1 MESKKKRIL
10 ILLYSIICWMISI
23 CGLMYQVGNLSA
35 DFFKYTTISQL
46 LISRP
51 QFLSTLPALDMCVQ
65 MDRYWVEELN
75 RTVADFLKLS
85 SPVEEVMSSVDYR
98 KPPYFEY
105 TSHVQSP
112 IDPMR
117 VIKIEKFIKNKF
129 GCYSFKL
136 QPEFSTDFDYQ
147 RMVKDSAAP
156 SRLWTIFVNPKST
169 AGTNRAFWY
178 IFMHPA
184 RARAFYQQGNNFI
197 EVFWAP
203 PVVTTDD
210 HGHPNALNPVN
221 RIIALTYKQY
231 QSVLLPPPYNTNC
244 FNYSLIVSKFD
255 SQAHC
260 YETCYNETIFNT
272 FNLVSTTIPTFEY
285 THHKRF
291 LIWKPEYWW
300 YVKGCLDKCPLTDCI
315 KDDFIPVILSLGK
328 AFIPEFRL
336 YETNTPVIRQS
347 AVAKLDLT
355 EYITFLLSSVSF
367 WLSISPLDLLLHVTT
382 FGRRENDARKI
393 GDKKIGGKKI
403 DTKNRIPERRPLR
416 YLNNG
421 HRIDPRIIT
430 SRIHRRNFF
439 L

>member
-1 MESKKKRIL
+1 
-10 ILLYSIICWMISI
+10 MISTS
-23 CGLMYQVGNLSA
+23 GLMYQVGNLSV

-65 MDRYWVEELN
+65 MDKYWVEKLN

-129 GCYSFKL
+129 SCYSFKL

-169 AGTNRAFWY
+169 AGKNIAFWY

-184 RARAFYQQGNNFI
+184 QARAFDQQGNNFI
-197 EVFWAP
+197 EVYWAP
-203 PVVTTDD
+203 LVVTTDD
-210 HGHPNALNPVN
+210 HGHSKELDPVN

-244 FNYSLIVSKFD
+244 FNYSLIRSKFD

-336 YETNTPVIRQS
+336 YATNTPVIRQS
-347 AVAKLDLT
+347 AMAKLNLT
-355 EYITFLLSSVSF
+355 EYITFLLSCVSF
-367 WLSISPLDLLLHVTT
+367 WLSVSPLDLLLNVST
-382 FGRRENDARKI
+382 FGRKEDYARNI
-393 GDKKIGGKKI
+393 GDKKIDGKEI
-403 DTKNRIPERRPLR
+403 DTNRISGRWPLR
-416 YLNNG
+416 YSNNG

-430 SRIHRRNFF
+430 SRIHRRDF
-439 L
+439 LP

>member
-1 MESKKKRIL
+1 
-10 ILLYSIICWMISI
+10 MIST
-23 CGLMYQVGNLSA
+23 CGLMYQVINLSE

-46 LISRP
+46 LMSRP

-65 MDRYWVEELN
+65 MDKYWVEELN
-75 RTVADFLKLS
+75 RTVADFLELS
-85 SPVEEVMSSVDYR
+85 SPVEEIMSSVDYR

-156 SRLWTIFVNPKST
+156 SRFWTIFVNPKST
-169 AGTNRAFWY
+169 AGRSEAFWY

-184 RARAFYQQGNNFI
+184 QARAFDQQGNNFI
-197 EVFWAP
+197 EVYWAP
-203 PVVTTDD
+203 LAVTTDE
-210 HGHPNALNPVN
+210 HGRRKTLEPVN

-244 FNYSLIVSKFD
+244 FNYSLIESKFD

-291 LIWKPEYWW
+291 LIWKPEYWC
-300 YVKGCLDKCPLTDCI
+300 YMKGCLDKCPLTDCI

-328 AFIPEFRL
+328 AFVPEFRL
-336 YETNTPVIRQS
+336 YATNTPVIRQS
-347 AVAKLDLT
+347 AMAKLTLT
-355 EYITFLLSSVSF
+355 EYITFILSCVSF
-367 WLSISPLDLLLHVTT
+367 WLSVSPLDLLLNVGT
-382 FGRRENDARKI
+382 FGRKENDARKI
-393 GDKKIGGKKI
+393 GDEKI
-403 DTKNRIPERRPLR
+403 DGQKIYTNRIPGQWPSR

-430 SRIHRRNFF
+430 SRTGRRNFF
-439 L
+439 P